1 MYIPSETGGQGMI
14 AALASTPAWLM
25 AFITQDDLPL
35 YASIVLP
42 IMFFVVGQGI
52 NIGLR
57 IYLERRNK

>member
-1 MYIPSETGGQGMI
+1 MI
-14 AALASTPAWLM
+14 AAIASSPAWLM